1 MDWKTPLNYGDV
13 FERLEH
19 ERVRYVVVSGMAVVL
34 HGYVRPIA
42 DLDIV
47 IDPAPDEARRA
58 MYALVL
64 SGFVPSLP
72 LPLSAVTVMRM
83 FDRSQREVDVF
94 VRYHIPFDELWAHS
108 ENVRVGEHVA
118 RVASLDHLL
127 KAKQITGR
135 PHDLLDVE
143 GLLALEGRGRD
154 RITDAPVDTHER
166 EESA

>member
-1 MDWKTPLNYGDV
+1 MDWKTPTSYGDV
-13 FERLEH
+13 FDRLERD
-19 ERVRYVVVSGMAVVL
+19 RVRYVVVSGMAVVL
-34 HGYVRPIA
+34 HGYVRPIV

-47 IDPAPDEARRA
+47 IDPAPDEANRA
-58 MYALVL
+58 LHALIL

-94 VRYHIPFDELWAHS
+94 VRYHIPFGELWAHS
-108 ENVRVGEHVA
+108 ENVPVGDHVA

-127 KAKQITGR
+127 KAKRITGR
-135 PHDLLDVE
+135 PHDLLDIE

-154 RITDAPVDTHER
+154 RITDAPVDTRER
-166 EESA
+166 EGSA